1 METDKKIIT
10 NSSIASYL
18 IGILYYDKKSLTY
31 NSERQ
36 VNKEQ
41 LLTAIITNCENYNNS
56 NPVIT
61 LIDRIFVSEK
71 TIAGDFSER
80 KKAAKYFD
88 H

>member
-1 METDKKIIT
+1 M
-10 NSSIASYL
+10 
-18 IGILYYDKKSLTY
+18 
-31 NSERQ
+31 
-36 VNKEQ
+36 NKEQ

-61 LIDRIFVSEK
+61 LNDRIFVSEK